1 MAQVIRKTVGAGRW
15 FSADPTTLHATVQQ
29 CITSARPPP
38 LPAAP
43 IAVVAPHAGFAYSGA
58 VAGHAFRALRDAYQ
72 SDPPQTVVILGFS
85 HRGPFSGVALMDGD
99 AVQSPL
105 QTTPLDMEAADLLI
119 AHGGGSIFRRY
130 EPHNGEHSAENE
142 IPFVQLALPSAKVL
156 SSKPE
161 ALAFPG
167 STTRSTVVHED
178 RILAGRAAGVPQP
191 GLLMIERTIALLVVA
206 LLGDHKPQT
215 INALAD
221 ALVRLAQTQ
230 RIVVVASTDMLHDP
244 DYDKVTQTDHQTLKL
259 LERMDGRQLEAQWSY
274 DNQVLCG
281 VTTVLTAIRF
291 AQSMGATAGTVLKYR
306 NCGDDFPDSRGSWVV
321 GYGSV
326 AFH

>member
-142 IPFVQLALPSAKVL
+142 IPFVQLALPSAK
-156 SSKPE
+156 
-161 ALAFPG
+161 
-167 STTRSTVVHED
+167 
-178 RILAGRAAGVPQP
+178 
-191 GLLMIERTIALLVVA
+191 LVVA